1 MLDKVKEGVLF
12 MKTHELE
19 KELGISKHTIFYY
32 EKEGIVT
39 PQRDENG
46 YRSYSQD
53 DLQKLIMVKF
63 LRNLNISIDDVKAI
77 LNNEL
82 DFKEC
87 LEINQIHLEKQI
99 KSLEEVQEN
108 IEMYVRKD
116 LPMLPALQQI
126 QREVKNY
133 KLGYQKTTDIV
144 SLGRRLT
151 KKLALRKFLY
161 KFIPTFL
168 IVLFFSAVNEQ
179 DVLTRVLSVLMISF
193 VFTNG
198 LIAADLQFS
207 QLWLR
212 LPLDQTRNQSVE
224 FLNDRI
230 RYYQFKGYIDNVK
243 YFYSV
248 LFGKE
253 AKFMNEYKY
262 EDIQSVELLLKHR
275 YESYGTPIARDWYVL
290 DYRFEFKDGNH
301 FYFYWPITL
310 DDDARFIGMIL
321 DEKVENV
328 IDKDHVIEALKN
340 GIHLN
345 DYMKKTED

>member
-1 MLDKVKEGVLF
+1 MLDKVKEGVLS
-12 MKTHELE
+12 MKTHELK

-39 PQRDENG
+39 PQRDDNG
-46 YRSYSQD
+46 YRSYSQE

-87 LEINQIHLEKQI
+87 LKINQIHLEEQI

-126 QREVKNY
+126 QRETKNY
-133 KLGYQKTTDIV
+133 KLGYQKTTDTV

-151 KKLALRKFLY
+151 KKLAIKKFLY
-161 KFIPTFL
+161 RFIPTFL

-179 DVLTRVLSVLMISF
+179 DVLTRVLSVLVISF

-198 LIAADLQFS
+198 LIAADFLS
-207 QLWLR
+207 
-212 LPLDQTRNQSVE
+212 QSVE

-230 RYYQFKGYIDNVK
+230 RYYHFKGFKDNIK
-243 YFYSV
+243 YFYAV

-275 YESYGTPIARDWYVL
+275 YENYRTPIARDWYVL

-301 FYFYWPITL
+301 FYFYCPFTI

-328 IDKDHVIEALKN
+328 IDKDHVIDALKN

>member
-87 LEINQIHLEKQI
+87 LEINQIHLAKQI

-161 KFIPTFL
+161 KFIPTYL
-168 IVLFFSAVNEQ
+168 IALFFSAVNEQ
-179 DVLTRVLSVLMISF
+179 DVLTRVLSVLVISF

-198 LIAADLQFS
+198 LIAADFQFS

-301 FYFYWPITL
+301 FYFYWPFTI